1 MAGPSQVE
9 DSVTETTRA
18 LPDAPPRPPPS
29 LTEQAAGSLR
39 RLILLNLLSPGEVL
53 NEPDLVTRLGMSRTP
68 VREALKLL
76 AGEGLVTLRRNRAAL
91 VARLDPADL
100 VPLFEL
106 EAALESACAG
116 LAAERMNPT
125 ELDRLGQLQSALE
138 AAQDDRDGYT
148 KLNRQAHR
156 LIVTAA
162 RSPAI
167 AEAHGRA
174 FARLER
180 ARNFALAS
188 DGRVAESLAE
198 HRAILDALRAREPE
212 RARTLMHAHVA
223 RTQALLVARLAQ
235 GQSR

>member
-1 MAGPSQVE
+1 MTEPRCTPS
-9 DSVTETTRA
+9 
-18 LPDAPPRPPPS
+18 DAPSRPSRPEPS
-29 LTEQAAGSLR
+29 LTEQAAASLR
-39 RLILLNLLSPGEVL
+39 RLILLNLLAPGEVL

-116 LAAERMNPT
+116 LAAERMT
-125 ELDRLGQLQSALE
+125 EAELARLAGLQDVLE
-138 AAQDDRDGYT
+138 AARDDRDTYT
-148 KLNRQAHR
+148 RLNRQAHR

-180 ARNFALAS
+180 ARNFALAA

-198 HRAILDALRAREPE
+198 HRAILDALRARDPE

-235 GQSR
+235 GPC

>member
-1 MAGPSQVE
+1 M
-9 DSVTETTRA
+9 TEPNRA
-18 LPDAPPRPPPS
+18 LADAPPRPSPS
-29 LTEQAAGSLR
+29 LTEQAAAALR
-39 RLILLNLLSPGEVL
+39 RLILLNLLAPGEAL
-53 NEPDLVTRLGMSRTP
+53 NEPDLVARLGVSRTP

-76 AGEGLVTLRRNRAAL
+76 AGEGLVTLRRNRTAL

-116 LAAERMNPT
+116 LAAERMNPA
-125 ELDRLGQLQSALE
+125 ELDRLAGLQDALE
-138 AAQDDRDGYT
+138 AARDDRDAYT
-148 KLNRQAHR
+148 RLNRQAHR

-180 ARNFALAS
+180 ARNFALAA

-198 HRAILDALRAREPE
+198 HRAILEALRAREAE

-223 RTQALLVARLAQ
+223 RTQALLVGRLTE
-235 GQSR
+235 GERR

>member
-1 MAGPSQVE
+1 
-9 DSVTETTRA
+9 VTEPSPA
-18 LPDAPPRPPPS
+18 PSDAPPRPSRPEPS
-29 LTEQAAGSLR
+29 LTEQAAGALR
-39 RLILLNLLSPGEVL
+39 RLILLDLLAPGEVL
-53 NEPDLVTRLGMSRTP
+53 NEADLVTRLGMSRTP

-116 LAAERMNPT
+116 LAAGRMTPA
-125 ELDRLGQLQSALE
+125 ELARLAGLQDAME
-138 AAQDDRDGYT
+138 AAREDRDTYT
-148 KLNRQAHR
+148 RLNRQAHR

-167 AEAHGRA
+167 AEAHHRA

-180 ARNFALAS
+180 ARNFALAA

-198 HRAILDALRAREPE
+198 HRAILEALRARDPE
-212 RARTLMHAHVA
+212 RARALMHAHVA

-235 GQSR
+235 GPIR

>member
-1 MAGPSQVE
+1 MPLTSPAP
-9 DSVTETTRA
+9 A
-18 LPDAPPRPPPS
+18 DAPPRPPPS
-29 LTEQAAGSLR
+29 LTEQAAASLR

-91 VARLDPADL
+91 VTRLDPADL
-100 VPLFEL
+100 IPLFEL
-106 EAALESACAG
+106 RAALESACAG
-116 LAAERMNPT
+116 LAAERMT
-125 ELDRLGQLQSALE
+125 AGELDRLDRLQATLE
-138 AAQDDRDGYT
+138 ATRDDRDAYT
-148 KLNRQAHR
+148 RLNRQAHR

-180 ARNFALAS
+180 AHNFALAA

-198 HRAILDALRAREPE
+198 HRAILDALRDRAPE
-212 RARTLMHAHVA
+212 RARTLMHAHIA

-235 GQSR
+235 GPSR

>member
-1 MAGPSQVE
+1 M
-9 DSVTETTRA
+9 
-18 LPDAPPRPPPS
+18 PDAPPRSTRREPS
-29 LTEQAAGSLR
+29 LTEQAAAALR
-39 RLILLNLLSPGEVL
+39 RLILLNIIPPGEVL

-91 VARLDPADL
+91 AARLDPADL

-116 LAAERMNPT
+116 LAAERMTPA
-125 ELDRLGQLQSALE
+125 ELARLAGLQDALE
-138 AAQDDRDGYT
+138 AARDDRDTYT
-148 KLNRQAHR
+148 RLNRQAHR
-156 LIVTAA
+156 LIVTAS

-180 ARNFALAS
+180 ARNFALAA

-198 HRAILDALRAREPE
+198 HRAILDALRARDPE
-212 RARTLMHAHVA
+212 RARTRMHAHVA
-223 RTQALLVARLAQ
+223 RTQALLVARLE
-235 GQSR
+235 GRKR

>member
-1 MAGPSQVE
+1 M
-9 DSVTETTRA
+9 TEPNRTLADLSLR
-18 LPDAPPRPPPS
+18 PS
-29 LTEQAAGSLR
+29 LTEQAAVALR

-53 NEPDLVTRLGMSRTP
+53 NEPDLVARLGMSRTP

-116 LAAERMNPT
+116 LAAERMHPA
-125 ELDRLGQLQSALE
+125 ELDRLTGLQDAME
-138 AAQDDRDGYT
+138 TARDDRDAYT
-148 KLNRQAHR
+148 RLNRQAHR

-167 AEAHGRA
+167 AEAHDRA

-180 ARNFALAS
+180 ARNFALAV

-198 HRAILDALRAREPE
+198 HRAILEALRAREPE
-212 RARTLMHAHVA
+212 RTRTLMHVHVA
-223 RTQALLVARLAQ
+223 RTQALLVGRLTE
-235 GQSR
+235 GERR